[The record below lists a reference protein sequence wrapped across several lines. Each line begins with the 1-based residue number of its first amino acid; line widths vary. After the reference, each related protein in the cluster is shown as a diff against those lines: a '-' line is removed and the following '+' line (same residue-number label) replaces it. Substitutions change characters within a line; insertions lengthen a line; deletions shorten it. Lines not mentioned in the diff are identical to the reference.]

1 MAKKTYTLEL
11 TEAELMMLQTTWT
24 VCVTGDNWFDG
35 QNQYT
40 VHQPHEIRTGKRLTQ
55 KIEDL

>member
-1 MAKKTYTLEL
+1 LEL

-24 VCVTGDNWFDG
+24 MCVTGDNWFDG